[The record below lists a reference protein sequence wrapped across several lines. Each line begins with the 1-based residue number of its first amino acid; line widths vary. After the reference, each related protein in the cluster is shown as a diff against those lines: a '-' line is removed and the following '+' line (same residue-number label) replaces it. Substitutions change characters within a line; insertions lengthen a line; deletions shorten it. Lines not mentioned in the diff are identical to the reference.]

1 MALIRTYLDANI
13 PIEGFRSGSPE
24 KLARARAIIASPR
37 RLFITS
43 PFLRLELLPVPE
55 RTRNRDQ
62 LTALR
67 VFFRD
72 SEPVTDLDRVFTVAH
87 DLVRDHQLSVMDALH
102 VASAHV
108 GRCDEL
114 ITREGKATKPIY
126 RQQLV
131 PVTYFEDAE
140 P

>member
-1 MALIRTYLDANI
+1 MDLIRTYLDANI
-13 PIEGFRSGSPE
+13 PIEGFRSRSLE
-24 KLARARAIIASPR
+24 KRARARAIIASPR
-37 RLFITS
+37 RLFVTS

-55 RTRNRDQ
+55 RTHDRDQ

-67 VFFRD
+67 AFFRD
-72 SEPVTDLDRVFTVAH
+72 SEPVTDLDRVFAIAH
-87 DLVRDHQLSVMDALH
+87 ELVRDHQLSVMDALH

-108 GRCDEL
+108 GRCAEL
-114 ITREGKATKPIY
+114 ITREAKSTKPIH